1 MLGKK
6 VEFELDATPNFA
18 TKIIFG
24 IINFFIIP
32 IGLFKKYFKKF
43 KIKKT
48 SRFYNLVNYPLAEFL
63 YKKVILAVIIE
74 YLFGIGLFLFEFDQQ
89 SIIIACSLIGAILFL
104 PSVLKILFLSSVMFL
119 ELTLRLTK
127 TAIFTLKSLFTEK
140 EYY

>member
-1 MLGKK
+1 MKK

-24 IINFFIIP
+24 VIRFFTVP
-32 IGLFKKYFKKF
+32 IDLLKKYFKKF

-48 SRFYNLVNYPLAEFL
+48 SIFYNLVNYPLSEYVF
-63 YKKVILAVIIE
+63 KKAIKAVVIMG
-74 YLFGIGLFLFEFDQQ
+74 LFFIGLLVFEFDEI

-104 PSVLKILFLSSVMFL
+104 PSLLKILFLSSIMFL
-119 ELTLRLTK
+119 GLVFRLIK
-127 TAIFTLKSLFTEK
+127 TIIFTLKSLFTER